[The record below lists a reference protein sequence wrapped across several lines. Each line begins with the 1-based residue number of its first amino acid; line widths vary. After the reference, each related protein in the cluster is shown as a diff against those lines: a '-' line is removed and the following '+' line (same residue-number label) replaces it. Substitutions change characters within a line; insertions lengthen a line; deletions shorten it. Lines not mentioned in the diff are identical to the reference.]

1 VETVIINV
9 IAVEFKVKVYLWD
22 VILFKPDLLES
33 LFYLFLRCQL
43 GYPVRAHHLSFVFVS
58 VEQGR
63 DWLKALKLAEG
74 LAWGYIVL
82 RYRWF
87 LFCYCALR
95 RETCLNFARWTPE
108 WGL

>member
-1 VETVIINV
+1 MDIFIIKGEILKSLRFAVKTVIINV

-63 DWLKALKLAEG
+63 D
-74 LAWGYIVL
+74 
-82 RYRWF
+82 
-87 LFCYCALR
+87 
-95 RETCLNFARWTPE
+95 
-108 WGL
+108 